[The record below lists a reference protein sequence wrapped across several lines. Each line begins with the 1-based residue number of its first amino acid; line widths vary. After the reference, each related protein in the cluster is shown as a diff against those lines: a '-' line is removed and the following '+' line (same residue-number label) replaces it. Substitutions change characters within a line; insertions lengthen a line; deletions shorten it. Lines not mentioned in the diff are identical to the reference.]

1 MALMVSLDERD
12 ETEGIPAMRGA
23 EAAETAREEAAR
35 ARAAARADL
44 ASLAAADRVAMETKL
59 SELWV

>member
-12 ETEGIPAMRGA
+12 ETEGIPAMRG
-23 EAAETAREEAAR
+23 AETAREEAAR

-59 SELWV
+59 SELRV